1 MTTILF
7 TFILAFLFALIAT
20 PLVKKLI
27 VQFDLVDEPS
37 DRKVHERALPRI
49 GGVAIILAFLFSF
62 NLQHRGIIE

>member
-49 GGVAIILAFLFSF
+49 GGVTIILAFLFSF
-62 NLQHRGIIE
+62 NLQNRGIIE